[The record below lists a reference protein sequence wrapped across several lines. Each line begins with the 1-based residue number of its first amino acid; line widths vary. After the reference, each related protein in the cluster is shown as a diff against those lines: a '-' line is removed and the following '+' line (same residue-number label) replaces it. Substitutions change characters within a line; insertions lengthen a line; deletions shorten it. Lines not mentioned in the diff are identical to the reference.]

1 MKTNM
6 KQLYILI
13 FCVSFSLNAQNNT
26 NQEMVLYSASNKNT
40 TLFFSNP
47 IKSGIVGSSNF
58 TFGFSKDKHSNIG
71 ILKAT
76 PGEESNLLVITDN
89 GNIFSFTIKYKK
101 DIQKLN
107 YFINDSIAIGNE
119 EGERIIENNHP
130 SGTGKINKGEIKE
143 TKVETNVVEAITV
156 NNFEKDVV
164 KDTVDVYKSLCQKEI
179 SNPIFYNRIY
189 GTKDKVFVK
198 LKNIVYKEN
207 DIYFTIILKNDSTL
221 DYDINYLN
229 FYITSRN
236 KKRNTVTQTIPYKYK
251 YIYNLPTRIGSF
263 QTIEVVYVYEKFSLN
278 ENKIVLVEMTE
289 DNGERNIKLEIP
301 NTFVNNPNLN

>member
-13 FCVSFSLNAQNNT
+13 FWFSVSLNAQNNT
-26 NQEMVLYSASNKNT
+26 NQEMVLYSCSNKNT

-47 IKSGIVGSSNF
+47 IKSGIVGNTNF
-58 TFGFSKDKHSNIG
+58 TFGFSKEKHSNIG

-89 GNIFSFTIKYKK
+89 GNIYSFTVKYKK

-119 EGERIIENNHP
+119 EGERILKNY
-130 SGTGKINKGEIKE
+130 STGPDKINKGEIKE
-143 TKVETNVVEAITV
+143 SKVETNVVEAITV
-156 NNFEKDVV
+156 NNFEKDVI

-179 SNPIFYNRIY
+179 SNPVFYNRIY

-207 DIYFTIILKNDSTL
+207 DLYFTVILRNDSTL

-251 YIYNLPTRIGSF
+251 YIYNLPIRIGSF
-263 QTIEVVYVYEKFSLN
+263 QTIEVVFVYEKFSLN

-289 DNGERNIKLEIP
+289 ANGERNIKLEIP
-301 NTFVNNPNLN
+301 NSFVNNPNLN